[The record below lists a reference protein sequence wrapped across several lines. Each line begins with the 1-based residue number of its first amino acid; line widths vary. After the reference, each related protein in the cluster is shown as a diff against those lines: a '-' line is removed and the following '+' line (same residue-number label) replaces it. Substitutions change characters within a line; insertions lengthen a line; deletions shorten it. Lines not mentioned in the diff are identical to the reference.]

1 MSSTPSHAPANT
13 PETAADHAAGW
24 QVICLCA
31 EWCGTCREWRPQLA
45 RQAQLQPG
53 VDFAWVDIEDE
64 ADAIGDLDIETFPT
78 LLIAQGDRARF
89 LGPVLPT
96 APAIGR
102 LLESLQADPRA
113 GTSPSEAAAR
123 PTPIRATGPGPV

>member
-1 MSSTPSHAPANT
+1 MERSPDDALLVA
-13 PETAADHAAGW
+13 
-24 QVICLCA
+24 CLCA
-31 EWCGTCREWRPQLA
+31 AWCTTCEAYRATFSAVAA
-45 RQAQLQPG
+45 RHPAIE
-53 VDFAWVDIEDE
+53 FNWVDIEDE

-102 LLESLQADPRA
+102 LLDSLQADPRA
-113 GTSPSEAAAR
+113 GTSSPEADALLAR
-123 PTPIRATGPGPV
+123 IRATGPGPV